1 MKGKKDKGFTLL
13 EIMLVIII
21 ISMLAAI
28 AIPRLSNSSETA
40 REKADITTGRE
51 VKAALDRYQIEH
63 GLYPKL
69 GELTATNGKISGS
82 GFIPDY
88 IVKLDSTVTQQS
100 AKDENK
106 GFGIA
111 ELGKESQA
119 PNAQHIIMIY
129 LTSDGSAAEVIVY
142 NKSLSQILW
151 SSF

>member
-1 MKGKKDKGFTLL
+1 MKDKNDNGFTLL

-21 ISMLAAI
+21 ISILAAI
-28 AIPRLSNSSETA
+28 AIPRLSNSSEIA

-69 GELTATNGKISGS
+69 GELTAENGKVTGP
-82 GFIPDY
+82 GFIPEY
-88 IVKLDSTVTQQS
+88 IVKLDRTVTQQN

-111 ELGKESQA
+111 ELGKEAQ
-119 PNAQHIIMIY
+119 NAQNVIMIY
-129 LTSDGSAAEVIVY
+129 LTTDGSAAEVIVY
-142 NKSLSQILW
+142 DKTLSQILW
-151 SSF
+151 SSI